1 MRLFDSH
8 TTMEKLLRIKTVH
21 EDTALENNIKY
32 VYVMWSLAPK
42 GGGSFKQKMKE
53 WIKVP
58 L

>member
-21 EDTALENNIKY
+21 EDTALENNLKY

-53 WIKVP
+53 
-58 L
+58 

>member
-32 VYVMWSLAPK
+32 VCDVEFGTK
-42 GGGSFKQKMKE
+42 GRGQF
-53 WIKVP
+53 
-58 L
+58 